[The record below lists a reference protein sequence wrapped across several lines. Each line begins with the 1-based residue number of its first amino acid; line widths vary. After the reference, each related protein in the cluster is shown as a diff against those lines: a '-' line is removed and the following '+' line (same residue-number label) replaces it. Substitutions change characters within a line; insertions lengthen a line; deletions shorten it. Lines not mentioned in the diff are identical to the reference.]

1 QTGAGTL
8 SDAGAA
14 LAISGTVLHMLNHS
28 MLKLLLFMAAGVV
41 LMNVHALSLDDIRGW
56 GRNKTALKVAFAVGG
71 LGISGVPLLNG
82 YLSKSMLH
90 EGIVHLIESS
100 EETGFF
106 AGLTLRYFHAAE
118 WVFLFSGGL
127 TFAYMLKLFLCVFV
141 ERNTDP
147 ERQALYNRNP
157 DCMDALSTAVITL
170 SALLLVVLGQ
180 PWITTSVARFAVASF
195 GVTESAPHFAAF
207 AWENLHGGL
216 ISLSIGAVVYVV
228 VVRPFLRVDRWPRA
242 LNLEARLYTPLFT
255 KWLPGVFGNVARLF
269 ADNLV
274 LRRVCRGVVFAAS
287 VLSQAMNDSTDALLV
302 LLRRSV
308 FREVKLRDEQSAIHI
323 GRLRALRR
331 ATATALD
338 SFNFSFA
345 LLMTC
350 LGVILILGLLLIL
363 L

>member
-1 QTGAGTL
+1 
-8 SDAGAA
+8 
-14 LAISGTVLHMLNHS
+14 
-28 MLKLLLFMAAGVV
+28 
-41 LMNVHALSLDDIRGW
+41 
-56 GRNKTALKVAFAVGG
+56 
-71 LGISGVPLLNG
+71 
-82 YLSKSMLH
+82 
-90 EGIVHLIESS
+90 
-100 EETGFF
+100 
-106 AGLTLRYFHAAE
+106 
-118 WVFLFSGGL
+118 
-127 TFAYMLKLFLCVFV
+127 
-141 ERNTDP
+141 
-147 ERQALYNRNP
+147 
-157 DCMDALSTAVITL
+157 
-170 SALLLVVLGQ
+170 
-180 PWITTSVARFAVASF
+180 
-195 GVTESAPHFAAF
+195 
-207 AWENLHGGL
+207 
-216 ISLSIGAVVYVV
+216 
-228 VVRPFLRVDRWPRA
+228 RPFLRVDRWPRA

-323 GRLRALRR
+323 GRLRALRH